1 MPHSRTRTLPALL
14 AFFVVVAFAALP
26 PAPAAAAAA
35 LARTQAPGY
44 YRMMLGDFEV
54 TVLND
59 GFIDLPVDQ
68 LLKQPPAKTQ
78 AAVARQFLAIPLETS
93 VNGFLVNTG
102 SKLVLIDTGTGGGFG
117 PTAGRLV
124 QNLQAA
130 GYRPEQVDDI
140 FITHFHGDHVGG
152 LAANGQPVF
161 PNAVVHADKRE
172 SGHFLS
178 QAAMD
183 KAPADAQGTF
193 KRAMEQ
199 LKPYV
204 DAGRF
209 QAFDASA
216 EIVPGVRSW
225 ETPGH
230 TPGHSTYVVQSKDRK
245 MIVTGDLIHVAAVQF
260 DDPTVTIEFD
270 ADRPAAE
277 KQRLAVFAQAAKEGA
292 LIAGA
297 HLQFPGLGHLR
308 TSGRGYQFVPVNYT
322 QPR

>member
-1 MPHSRTRTLPALL
+1 MPISLTRRLPALL
-14 AFFVVVAFAALP
+14 AVLAAVAFVALP
-26 PAPAAAAAA
+26 PAPAVAAATMVK
-35 LARTQAPGY
+35 TQAPGY

-59 GFIDLPVDQ
+59 GFIDLPVDK

-78 AAVARQFLAIPLETS
+78 AAVARQFLSIPVETS
-93 VNGFLVNTG
+93 VNAFLVNTG
-102 SKLVLIDTGTGGGFG
+102 AKLVLIDTGTGGNFG

-124 QNLQAA
+124 ANLQAA

-140 FITHFHGDHVGG
+140 FITHFHGDHLGG
-152 LAANGQPVF
+152 LSANGERVF
-161 PNAVVHADKRE
+161 PNAVVHADQRE
-172 SGHFLS
+172 SAHFLS
-178 QAAMD
+178 QAEMD
-183 KAPADAQGTF
+183 RMPADDQGTF
-193 KRAMEQ
+193 KLAMAQ

-209 QAFDASA
+209 QPFDASA

-230 TPGHSTYVVQSKDRK
+230 TPGHSSYVVQSKGRK

-277 KQRLAVFAQAAKEGA
+277 KQRLAVFAQAAKEGD
-292 LIAGA
+292 LIAAA

-308 TSGRGYQFVPVNYT
+308 ANGKGYTFVPVNYT

>member
-1 MPHSRTRTLPALL
+1 MPHSRIRTLPALL
-14 AFFVVVAFAALP
+14 AVFAAIAFCALP
-26 PAPAAAAAA
+26 PAPAVAAAPMAK
-35 LARTQAPGY
+35 TQAPGY

-59 GFIDLPVDQ
+59 GFIDLPVDT

-78 AAVARQFLAIPLETS
+78 AAIAKQFLAIPLETS
-93 VNGFLVNTG
+93 VNAFLVNTG
-102 SKLVLIDTGTGGGFG
+102 TKLVLIDTGTGGNFG
-117 PTAGRLV
+117 PTAGRLLA
-124 QNLQAA
+124 NLQAA

-152 LAANGQPVF
+152 LTANGQAVF

-193 KRAMEQ
+193 KLAMAQ

-204 DAGRF
+204 DAGHF
-209 QAFDASA
+209 QAFETSA

-230 TPGHSTYVVQSKDRK
+230 TPGHSSYIVQSKDRK

-260 DDPTVTIEFD
+260 DDPTVTIDFD
-270 ADRPAAE
+270 VDRPAAE
-277 KQRLAVFAQAAKEGA
+277 KQRLAVFAQAAKEGD

-297 HLQFPGLGHLR
+297 HLQFPGLGHLHA
-308 TSGRGYQFVPVNYT
+308 SGKGYQFVPVNYT